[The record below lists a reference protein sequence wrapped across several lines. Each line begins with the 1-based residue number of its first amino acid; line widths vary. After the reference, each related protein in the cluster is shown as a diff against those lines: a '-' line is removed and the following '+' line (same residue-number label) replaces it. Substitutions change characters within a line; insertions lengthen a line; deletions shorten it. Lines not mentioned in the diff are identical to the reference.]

1 MVVGIHQFVRL
12 LNHTLNILFPNLKCA
27 IYSSRRREYI
37 HLGLDFEFF
46 TFEEC
51 DKVMETIRNFK
62 ITGYDINETHKCV
75 FPTRVLSTRWKK
87 DYIIFKRK
95 K

>member
-1 MVVGIHQFVRL
+1 MPVGIYQFARL
-12 LNHTLNILFPNLKCA
+12 LNATLNVLFPELKCC
-27 IYSSRRREYI
+27 IYSSRRRQYI

-46 TFEEC
+46 TFPEC
-51 DKVMETIRNFK
+51 DKVMETIRNFQ
-62 ITGYDINETHKCV
+62 IEGYDIDETHKRV

-95 K
+95 

>member
-1 MVVGIHQFVRL
+1 MPLGIHQFARL
-12 LNHTLNILFPNLKCA
+12 LSVTLNILFPNLKCGVYA
-27 IYSSRRREYI
+27 SRRRQYI
-37 HLGLDFEFF
+37 HLGVDFELF

-62 ITGYDINETHKCV
+62 VQGFDINETHKCV

-87 DYIIFKRK
+87 DYVIFRRK
-95 K
+95 

>member
-1 MVVGIHQFVRL
+1 MPVGIHQFARL
-12 LNHTLNILFPNLKCA
+12 LSVTLNTLFPNLKCGVYA
-27 IYSSRRREYI
+27 SRRRQYI
-37 HLGLDFEFF
+37 HLGVDFELF

-62 ITGYDINETHKCV
+62 VQGFDINETHKCV

-87 DYIIFKRK
+87 DYVIFRRK
-95 K
+95 

>member
-1 MVVGIHQFVRL
+1 MVVGIRQFVRL
-12 LNHTLNILFPNLKCA
+12 LNSTLNILFPNLKCCVYA
-27 IYSSRRREYI
+27 SRRRQYI

-46 TFEEC
+46 TFKDC

-62 ITGYDINETHKCV
+62 INGYDINETHKCV

-87 DYIIFKRK
+87 DYIIFRK
-95 K
+95 KN

>member
-1 MVVGIHQFVRL
+1 MPVGIHQFARL
-12 LNHTLNILFPNLKCA
+12 LSVTLNILFPNLKCGVYA
-27 IYSSRRREYI
+27 SRRRQYI
-37 HLGLDFEFF
+37 HLGVDFELF

-62 ITGYDINETHKCV
+62 VQGFDINETHKCV

-87 DYIIFKRK
+87 DYVIFRRK
-95 K
+95 

>member
-12 LNHTLNILFPNLKCA
+12 LNHTLNVVFPNLKCS
-27 IYSSRRREYI
+27 IYVSRRREYI

-62 ITGYDINETHKCV
+62 VTGYDINETHKCV